1 MRNYPDEQMRADM
14 HERPGPRV
22 LTASEMCVVALTY
35 TGCVCVILYVSL
47 TLVGTYHEAIAAALP
62 PIFGL
67 SIAAGGWRRK
77 R

>member
-14 HERPGPRV
+14 REREGPRV
-22 LTASEMCVVALTY
+22 LTASEMCAVALTY
-35 TGCVCVILYVSL
+35 TGCVCLILWVAL

-67 SIAAGGWRRK
+67 SIAAGRWRK
-77 R
+77 